1 MGDRQ
6 DPGSGPPDRYPVT
19 RDQASPS
26 RRRKRPE
33 RHCGGGRSVWV
44 AASLKATVLR
54 IDPRSLRVTG
64 SVPLLH
70 GQPEQVAYGDD
81 YVWVTNQEDD
91 SITRIDPRSLSPFTI
106 DQVGDGPS
114 GIAAGA
120 GAVFVANLLDGT
132 VARIDPNTRRVTE
145 PVRMGIGADGVVI
158 AAGSAWVTLHEQ

>member
-1 MGDRQ
+1 M
-6 DPGSGPPDRYPVT
+6 
-19 RDQASPS
+19 
-26 RRRKRPE
+26 
-33 RHCGGGRSVWV
+33 
-44 AASLKATVLR
+44 LR